1 MELTPNRFDA
11 DSILSVLAFCEY
23 LKKQKPAAF
32 HRQRVSK
39 PLGEESF

>member
-1 MELTPNRFDA
+1 MAIFPWYLI
-11 DSILSVLAFCEY
+11 SHQLLAIQ
-23 LKKQKPAAF
+23 KQKPAAF

>member
-1 MELTPNRFDA
+1 M
-11 DSILSVLAFCEY
+11 DSLLNTIEG

-39 PLGEESF
+39 LLGEESF